1 MNPTITMFFLPNLSR
16 KFPTNGDK
24 RRQANSVDLISI
36 TKILIATYD
45 MIILTLKSEISSHF
59 NSFAELFVFFV

>member
-1 MNPTITMFFLPNLSR
+1 MNPATTIFFLPNLIR
-16 KFPTNGDK
+16 KLPTNGD
-24 RRQANSVDLISI
+24 RSRQPISVDLILI

-59 NSFAELFVFFV
+59 NS